1 MSDTAPYVLFRDDS
15 ESRTTVFAAPSRV
28 ITARTKAEFVRG
40 LAELERAHK
49 SGKWIAGFMSYEA
62 GHLFEEKLEGFAEEN
77 RKTPLMSFGIF
88 DAPSEDHPLAEPQ
101 RRTENEPFLSEPRA
115 GWDFDTYRERFD
127 RLHLHLRK
135 GDCYQANLTM
145 PIHARW
151 SGDPRAAFWS
161 LIDRQP
167 VKYGALVALDGP
179 VLLSRSP
186 ELFFRVDADGWIE
199 THPMKGTAKRGASAA
214 EDAEIIAAMR
224 ADEKTQAE
232 NRMIVDLLRN
242 DISRIT
248 EVGTLDVPKLFDIET
263 YPTVH
268 QMVSHVRAKLLPEI
282 SLKDIFTALFPCGSI
297 TGAPKMRAMEILH
310 DLEDGPRDAYCGA
323 IGFIAPNGVMRF
335 SVAIRTISLFE
346 NGDAVFNVG
355 GGIVFDS
362 TAQSEYEE
370 CLLKARFAVG
380 DDRIALGEGDVAPA
394 DDAVVR

>member
-1 MSDTAPYVLFRDDS
+1 MNENAPFVLFRDDS
-15 ESRTTVFAAPSRV
+15 ENRTTVFAEPERV
-28 ITARTKAEFVRG
+28 VTARTKAEFHRG
-40 LAELERAHK
+40 LAELERAHQA
-49 SGKWIAGFMSYEA
+49 GKWIAGFMAYEA
-62 GHLFEEKLEGFAEEN
+62 GHLFEEKLSPFADEGRE
-77 RKTPLMSFGIF
+77 TPLMSFGIF
-88 DAPSEDHPLAEPQ
+88 DAPSDDHPLAEPQ
-101 RRTENEPFLSEPRA
+101 RRIENEPFLAEPRA
-115 GWDFDTYRERFD
+115 AWDFSTYRERFD
-127 RLHLHLRK
+127 RLHQHLRQ

-145 PIHARW
+145 PIRARW

-161 LIDRQP
+161 LIERQP

-179 VLLSRSP
+179 ILVSRSP
-186 ELFFRVDADGWIE
+186 ELFFRVDADRWIE
-199 THPMKGTAKRGASAA
+199 THPMKGTAKRGASAK
-214 EDAEIIAAMR
+214 EDAEIIEAMR

-268 QMVSHVRAKLLPEI
+268 QMVSHVRAKLRPDVGI
-282 SLKDIFTALFPCGSI
+282 TDIFTALFPCGSI

-323 IGFIAPNGVMRF
+323 IGFIAPSGIMRF
-335 SVAIRTISLFE
+335 SVAIRTISLFADGE
-346 NGDAVFNVG
+346 AVFNVG

-362 TAQSEYEE
+362 AAQSEYDE

-380 DDRIALGEGDVAPA
+380 DAEIA
-394 DDAVVR
+394 R